1 MDDTPTRIWQEI
13 AARPDGPM
21 ALRFY
26 LQPLMSAFLA
36 TRDGLKDA
44 ETGTPPFF
52 WAVFTQPDHR
62 EELIR
67 SGWKSVGKIFII
79 AVVLDL
85 IYQFMV
91 LGGFRPLEGLIVS
104 VVLAIV
110 PYMLIRG
117 PVNRL
122 VRSVRRA

>member
-26 LQPLMSAFLA
+26 LQPLMSALLA

-44 ETGTPPFF
+44 KTGTPPYF

-62 EELIR
+62 RELIR
-67 SGWKSVGKIFII
+67 NGWKSIGKIFIF

-104 VVLAIV
+104 IVLAIV
-110 PYMLIRG
+110 PYVLIRG